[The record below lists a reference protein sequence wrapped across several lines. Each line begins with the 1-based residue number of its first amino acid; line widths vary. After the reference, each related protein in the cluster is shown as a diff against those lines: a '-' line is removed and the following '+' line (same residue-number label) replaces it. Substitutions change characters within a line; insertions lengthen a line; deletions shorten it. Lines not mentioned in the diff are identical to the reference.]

1 MRRYAGRGRT
11 SAGLLA
17 AALVLTG
24 CSVAVPDPAPD
35 PSAAPICGAL
45 MADLPT
51 TVLDQSR
58 RKVQPGVRSAAWGK
72 STIVLRCGVPKP
84 AALTNASECIEVN
97 GVGWFQEPAQG
108 GVLFTTI
115 GRSAFVELAVP
126 TAYAPETNA
135 LVDVAATVAAHD
147 PVRTPCA

>member
-1 MRRYAGRGRT
+1 ME
-11 SAGLLA
+11 
-17 AALVLTG
+17 
-24 CSVAVPDPAPD
+24 
-35 PSAAPICGAL
+35 
-45 MADLPT
+45 DLPT

-58 RKVQPGVRSAAWGK
+58 RNVEPGRLSAAWGK
-72 STIVLRCGVPKP
+72 PTIVLRCGVPKP

-97 GVGWFQEPAQG
+97 DVGWFREPARG
-108 GVLFTTI
+108 GFLFTTI

-147 PVRTPCA
+147 PVHTPCV